1 MAFTILERFFE
12 PMVIFFGLT
21 NSSVIFQAMI
31 NELLRDL
38 INTGKVVAFIDDVIV
53 RIETKKGHDEIV
65 AEIIRRM
72 EENNLYMK
80 PAKYKWKVR
89 EVGFLEVVIGPE
101 GIKMEEKK
109 MKGVLEW
116 LTPKYVKD
124 IQKFLGL
131 SNYYCQFIEGF
142 VSIARPLHDLVK
154 KNKKWDWT
162 ERQEKAF
169 RDLKK
174 WFTKEPVLA
183 VPDLDKKLRVKVD
196 TSNYA
201 TGDMLSIKMGDG
213 NQLLFSLS
221 H

>member
-1 MAFTILERFFE
+1 
-12 PMVIFFGLT
+12 MVIFFGLT